1 MEQEDDASTSS
12 TSRPPTPVPTSKTK
26 KRKVDDMKEYFEER
40 DKKFFELMREMQN
53 SNKEFLSKLIEK
65 LGK

>member
-1 MEQEDDASTSS
+1 MQAPAVLQDH
-12 TSRPPTPVPTSKTK
+12 PPLYPHPRQK